1 MTPSYP
7 IRVLPFPGCVALLAL
22 LTMTCAYGQTSVKG
36 KAIFKGTAPK
46 LKTISMDADPVC
58 AAKHSSGPVYA
69 ETLIV
74 KADGSLKNVFVYVS
88 KGLEGKTFPAPA
100 AAVILDQN
108 GCMYAPHVFGILA
121 GQQLKVVNSDATTH
135 NVHAMAET
143 NEEFNVGQHAGQPP
157 IVKTFPKPEVTIP
170 LICNQ
175 HPWMKAVAH
184 VISNPYFA
192 VSDADGAFEIKGLPA
207 GTYTITAIHE
217 KYGSSSQTVTVAAG
231 KATAPLTF
239 TFSAGTARQV
249 SPLQVL
255 PAILVEHD
263 GRVGR

>member
-1 MTPSYP
+1 MNHRSF
-7 IRVLPFPGCVALLAL
+7 IRILPLPGCVALLAL
-22 LTMTCAYGQTSVKG
+22 LTMTGAYGQTPVKG

-46 LKTISMDADPVC
+46 LKAISMDADPVC
-58 AAKHSSGPVYA
+58 AAKHSSGPVYS
-69 ETLIV
+69 ESLIV

-88 KGLEGKTFPAPA
+88 KGLEGKNFPAPA

-135 NVHAMAET
+135 NVHAMAEV
-143 NEEFNVGQHAGQPP
+143 NPEFNVGQHAGQPP
-157 IVKTFPKPEVTIP
+157 IVKTFAKPEVTVP

-231 KATAPLTF
+231 KAVAPLTF
-239 TFSAGTARQV
+239 TFSAGTARLV
-249 SPLQVL
+249 SPLKLL
-255 PAILVEHD
+255 PALMIEHD
-263 GRVGR
+263 GRGDR